1 MRAILLLVVLAG
13 CPSSGGRTM
22 CNVDSDCGGEVCARD
37 GECLPASQ
45 IYSVKTSWTIRGQ
58 MANATTCSAT
68 PDFYLQ
74 FDGYDSY
81 DVFGYEPVPC
91 MAGQFTIDK
100 LPTRFT
106 VVEIGVDQR
115 FIDSAT
121 IVDGA
126 AMMDLNP

>member
-1 MRAILLLVVLAG
+1 MRYLVLLLLAG
-13 CPSSGGRTM
+13 CPSSSKTKTD
-22 CNVDSDCGGEVCARD
+22 CTADSDCGGYVCARD

-45 IYSVKTSWTIRGQ
+45 IYQVKTSWTIRGQ
-58 MANATTCSAT
+58 MANATTCATT

-74 FDGYDSY
+74 FDGYDAY

-106 VVEIGVDQR
+106 VVEIGVNNR
-115 FIDSAT
+115 FIDSAV
-121 IVDGA
+121 IVDGMA
-126 AMMDLNP
+126 TMDLNP